1 MTWVAQSSGRNGDGG
16 SVSEKKGNT
25 RRETVWVG
33 GAALEIKNSAL
44 TILKLVCALVIW
56 VATGY
61 MHLEFIYI
69 VKPICIFW
77 SAIWWYFELWKIER
91 FYIYANV

>member
-1 MTWVAQSSGRNGDGG
+1 MVVLFLG
-16 SVSEKKGNT
+16 EKKGNT

-61 MHLEFIYI
+61 RHLEFRR
-69 VKPICIFW
+69 
-77 SAIWWYFELWKIER
+77 SELEVR
-91 FYIYANV
+91 FMNYHYEDVH